1 MDTLLPLNASAAEQA
16 LDELAAAKLAIDL
29 RPIDTNPHTC
39 AVNLLPWLA
48 ASWRVD
54 VSDLAVGEQR
64 RLIAAALAIHRYQ
77 GTVYAVQQAL
87 AAVFADA
94 QVVDEYKKPFHFTA
108 KITLKPELSAIYD
121 ANKFARATTLVN
133 TAKNLRSRF
142 GGFDVDLPQARLP
155 LNQSTLATVCVLPH
169 STLAMHGQTQAN
181 IACGMRVS
189 VAMDATLAMAG
200 RTHVNLTGAMQWM
213 L

>member
-29 RPIDTNPHTC
+29 RPIDTNPNTC
-39 AVNLLPWLA
+39 AANLLPWLA

-54 VSDLAVGEQR
+54 VSNLAVGEQR
-64 RLIAAALAIHRYQ
+64 RLIAAALEIHRYQ
-77 GTVYAVQQAL
+77 GTVSAVQQAL

-94 QVVDEYKKPFHFTA
+94 QVVEEHKKPFYFNA
-108 KITLKPELSAIYD
+108 KVALKPELSAIYD

-155 LNQSTLATVCVLPH
+155 LNQSAAAGVFVNLH
-169 STLAMHGQTQAN
+169 
-181 IACGMRVS
+181 
-189 VAMDATLAMAG
+189 ATLAMVGKAN
-200 RTHVNLTGAMQWM
+200 VNLTGAMQWM